1 MRNKVAFLILLI
13 CVVPLINSE
22 AQEQL
27 QIDSSQRYFVL
38 STIRVKTLQQELN
51 RASAAGYRVA
61 YGDASHN
68 ILVLEKT
75 VGMYEYRVLNN
86 LGDDFKAAVAQAFH
100 VVPTTFSSRP
110 GRAVIMEKAVGA
122 ADVSDYVLHSTV
134 RTGSLQNDLN
144 QSAARGYEL
153 VAISTYGANNVLM
166 EKHSPDSPPV
176 PARYLLLATTRTST
190 MQREINES
198 VAKGYAVV
206 AGSGGEEL
214 IIIMEKVT
222 SDAPEYLLLATS
234 RSTTLE
240 KEINHAAAQ
249 GFHPL
254 PRTMLAVWASKTNM
268 FGRASDEV
276 SIIMEKGPKAQSYT
290 YKIIGTSRVV
300 TFKKELA
307 QAADVG
313 FEMIGMT
320 LSTSEQ
326 VGLLRRANIPSSQS
340 GE

>member
-1 MRNKVAFLILLI
+1 MRSKAAFLIVLMCI
-13 CVVPLINSE
+13 VPLFNSE

-27 QIDSSQRYFVL
+27 QIDISQRYFVL

-51 RASAAGYRVA
+51 QASAAGYRVA

-75 VGMYEYRVLNN
+75 TEKYEYRVLNN

-100 VVPTTFSSRP
+100 VVPTTFSSDL
-110 GRAVIMEKAVGA
+110 GKAVIMEKSMGA
-122 ADVSDYVLHSTV
+122 TDVSDYVLHSTV

-144 QSAARGYEL
+144 QSAAKGYEL

-166 EKHSPDSPPV
+166 EKRSPDSLPA

-214 IIIMEKVT
+214 VIIMEKVT
-222 SDAPEYLLLATS
+222 ANVPEYLLLATS

-240 KEINHAAAQ
+240 KEIKQAAAR

-268 FGRASDEV
+268 FGRSSDEV
-276 SIIMEKGPKAQSYT
+276 SIVMEKGPQAQSST
-290 YKIIGTSRVV
+290 YKIIGTSRVG

-307 QAADVG
+307 QAAGEG